1 MVFFVYAKILRFFK
15 KALEKQKNA
24 LRLQYT
30 IKLIHTDMK
39 RFVVFT
45 IMLMVALTASA
56 KGKCDWKGKVEWGR
70 TLQNDGTT
78 LIKTDVYENGIL
90 VDKLSTVTSDVSFYG
105 SLWRRCFR
113 VTKKPP
119 FFTPAGI

>member
-1 MVFFVYAKILRFFK
+1 
-15 KALEKQKNA
+15 
-24 LRLQYT
+24 
-30 IKLIHTDMK
+30 MK

-56 KGKCDWKGKVEWGR
+56 KGKSDWKGKVEWGR

-90 VDKLSTVTSDVSFYG
+90 VDKLSTVTSDVIGPEAPYNLGANLYG
-105 SLWRRCFR
+105 IIDKNGWY
-113 VTKKPP
+113 P
-119 FFTPAGI
+119 